1 MLSIYS
7 PRLNRKNLRKAVGGI
22 LTQSTAYRA
31 VGRAS
36 MRCDGL
42 IGHGDLLSEGTT
54 MLVSAVRFCLR
65 NLAAVIF
72 VTAHLTLAAAQ
83 DRNFPYDSELLLD
96 AKPMKGSKRVPMLDI
111 GPKGEASL
119 DLWCNTVK
127 AQVVVANDT
136 VTILTGSKT
145 ERQCTADRMRED
157 EALLA
162 ALLQVT
168 NWQRSGDVL
177 TLKGVR
183 TVRFR
188 FSTH

>member
-1 MLSIYS
+1 M
-7 PRLNRKNLRKAVGGI
+7 P
-22 LTQSTAYRA
+22 
-31 VGRAS
+31 
-36 MRCDGL
+36 
-42 IGHGDLLSEGTT
+42 
-54 MLVSAVRFCLR
+54 VSAVRFCLR